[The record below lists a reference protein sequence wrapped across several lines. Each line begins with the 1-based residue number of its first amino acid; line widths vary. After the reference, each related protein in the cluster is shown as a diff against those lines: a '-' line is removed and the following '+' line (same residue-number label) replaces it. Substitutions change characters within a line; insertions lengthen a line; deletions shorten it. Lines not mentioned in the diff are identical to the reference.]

1 MEDWIIR
8 LVEWG
13 HYWGVAL
20 LMLLETIF
28 PPIPSEIIMT
38 VAGVSSAR
46 GNMNLAGTIAAGT
59 AGAML
64 GNWIWYWVAVKFG
77 EARMQ
82 IFIDRYSRW
91 LTLDWEEVERG
102 HRLFRKHGSIIVLI
116 ARMLPTLRSLISIPA
131 GLFGMTL
138 RRFLIFSTIGTA
150 GWTAALA
157 CAGYFL
163 GSQFEDVEKWLG
175 PLSTLVIAGIV
186 LTYVW
191 RLARWNVTHPKKA
204 APATPLDVHSDTHPE
219 A

>member
-204 APATPLDVHSDTHPE
+204 VPTPLDVHSDTHPE

>member
-28 PPIPSEIIMT
+28 PPIPSEVIMT

-204 APATPLDVHSDTHPE
+204 VPTPLDVHSDTHPE

>member
-20 LMLLETIF
+20 LMLLETVF

-64 GNWIWYWVAVKFG
+64 GNWIWYWVAIKFG
-77 EARMQ
+77 EARMNV
-82 IFIDRYSRW
+82 FIDRYSRW
-91 LTLDWEEVERG
+91 LTLDWDEVERG
-102 HRLFRKHGSIIVLI
+102 QSLFRKHGSIIVLV

-131 GLFGMTL
+131 GLFGMTF
-138 RRFLIFSTIGTA
+138 RRFMIFSTIGTA

-163 GSQFEDVEKWLG
+163 GSQFDDVEKWLG
-175 PLSTLVIAGIV
+175 PVSTLVIAGIV

-191 RLARWNVTHPKKA
+191 RLLRWKAKPRTNSALTPVDAR
-204 APATPLDVHSDTHPE
+204 SDTHPE

>member
-8 LVEWG
+8 FVEWG

-64 GNWIWYWVAVKFG
+64 GNWVWYWVATKFG
-77 EARMQ
+77 EARMH

-91 LTLDWEEVERG
+91 LTLDWDEVERG
-102 HRLFRKHGSIIVLI
+102 QSLFRKHGSIIVLV

-131 GLFGMTL
+131 GLFGMTF
-138 RRFLIFSTIGTA
+138 RRFVIFSTIGTA

-163 GSQFEDVEKWLG
+163 GSQFDDVEKWLG
-175 PLSTLVIAGIV
+175 PVSTLVIAAIV
-186 LTYVW
+186 VTYVW
-191 RLARWNVTHPKKA
+191 RLVRWKA
-204 APATPLDVHSDTHPE
+204 KPASKPLDVRSDTHPE

>member
-20 LMLLETIF
+20 LMLLETVF

-64 GNWIWYWVAVKFG
+64 GNWIWYWVAIKFG
-77 EARMQ
+77 EARMN

-91 LTLDWEEVERG
+91 LTLDWDEVERG
-102 HRLFRKHGSIIVLI
+102 QSLFRKHGSIIVLV

-131 GLFGMTL
+131 GLFGMTF
-138 RRFLIFSTIGTA
+138 RRFMIFSTIGTA

-163 GSQFEDVEKWLG
+163 GSQFDDVEKWLG
-175 PLSTLVIAGIV
+175 PVSTLVIAGIV

-191 RLARWNVTHPKKA
+191 RLLRWKAKPRTDSALTPVDAR
-204 APATPLDVHSDTHPE
+204 SDTHPE